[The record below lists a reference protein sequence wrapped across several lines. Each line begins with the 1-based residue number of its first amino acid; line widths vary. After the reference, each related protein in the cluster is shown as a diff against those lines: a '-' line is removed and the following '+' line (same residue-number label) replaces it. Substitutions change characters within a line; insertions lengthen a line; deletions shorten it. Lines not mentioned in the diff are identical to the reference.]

1 MDYYTLLSFNNEF
14 RPGLVIL
21 LIFAGGLL
29 AFLMEF
35 SEYLLLVNTSG
46 ITLSILGVV
55 KVWH

>member
-55 KVWH
+55 KV